1 MAITRRQFVTRLGAF
16 AAAAGLGQGEIAKL
30 TEAFAYSDTPGF
42 GGTLKKPRVV
52 WVHGAECTGCSTS
65 LLSLFEDPTGTAI
78 VANGGAF
85 NGATT
90 VNAVTLATDGAAGG
104 IDAMGDFKYHGGLN
118 GANYQQVV
126 GEPEFVNIADVLVDI
141 IDLQYHETVESMG
154 GDLAASF
161 LADFMA
167 HNTGVFVLVVE
178 GAIQAKTN
186 KGAWNETNITKP
198 WCSIGITDKDNAIY
212 PAQDLSFEDVVHDL
226 AVQAGCVGV
235 VAIGQC
241 AAFGGYPACKS
252 PTDPT
257 YAGFDTSLSQTGAMG
272 CYEFL
277 AGTPSAAAKVINVPG
292 CPTNPWWF
300 VLTVVCFV
308 VDAQVALNSELT
320 GGANSDGPLG
330 ILAAGGAVKATAVDS
345 TRRLK
350 IVYPYTVHGPY
361 CPRFASWRE
370 GRFAEK
376 PGDPG
381 CLLLIG
387 CKGPATR
394 SLCGVHGWNA
404 QQGENDA
411 TKEYQLAAFGE
422 AVTGG
427 GAPYKGSHCTSAG
440 HPCMACTEQ
449 GYPDSFVP
457 FVNW

>member
-16 AAAAGLGQGEIAKL
+16 AAAAGLGQGEISKL
-30 TEAFAYSDTPGF
+30 TEAFAYSDAPGF
-42 GGTLKKPRVV
+42 GGALGKPRVV

-85 NGATT
+85 TGAST
-90 VNAVTLATDGAAGG
+90 VAALGLATDGDIAG
-104 IDAMGDFKYHGGLN
+104 IGDFSYHGGLN
-118 GANYQQVV
+118 GADYQAVV
-126 GEPEFVNIADVLVDI
+126 GEPGFVNIADVLVDI

-161 LADFMA
+161 LYDFMQE
-167 HNTGVFVLVVE
+167 NTGVFVLVVE
-178 GAIQAKTN
+178 GAIQPKDET
-186 KGAWNETNITKP
+186 GAWNEGNITKP
-198 WCSIGITDKDNAIY
+198 WCSIGITDKDNAVY
-212 PAQDLSFEDVVHDL
+212 PNEELSFEDVVHDL

-241 AAFGGYPACKS
+241 ATFGGYPGCKS
-252 PTDPT
+252 PTDPA

-272 CYEFL
+272 CFEFL
-277 AGTPSAAAKVINVPG
+277 TGTGAEGKVINVPG

-308 VDAQVALNSELT
+308 VDAQAAYSSVLT
-320 GGANSDGPLG
+320 GGSVANSAGPLG
-330 ILAAGGAVKATAVDS
+330 ILAAGGAIKATAVDS

-361 CPRFASWRE
+361 CPRFESWRE

-381 CLLLIG
+381 CLQLIG

-404 QQGENDA
+404 QQGENSA
-411 TKEYQLAAFGE
+411 AEEFGLAAFGD

>member
-30 TEAFAYSDTPGF
+30 TEAFAYTDTPGF
-42 GGTLKKPRVV
+42 GGALKKPRVV

-65 LLSLFEDPTGTAI
+65 LLSLFEDPAGTAI
-78 VANGGAF
+78 LANSPAS
-85 NGATT
+85 NGASTLT
-90 VNAVTLATDGAAGG
+90 ALGLATDNSITGINSFTYHAAG
-104 IDAMGDFKYHGGLN
+104 
-118 GANYQQVV
+118 YQAAV
-126 GEPEFVNIADVLVDI
+126 GEPAFVNIADVLVDI
-141 IDLQYHETVESMG
+141 IDLQYHETVENMG

-161 LADFMA
+161 LYDFMKE
-167 HNTGVFVLVVE
+167 NSGVFVLVVE
-178 GAIQAKTN
+178 GAIQDKTN

-198 WCSIGITDKDNAIY
+198 WCSIGITDKDPTGK
-212 PAQDLSFEDVVHDL
+212 PAGYANQELSFEDVVHEL
-226 AVQAGCVGV
+226 AVQAGCVAV
-235 VAIGQC
+235 IAIGQC
-241 AAFGGYPACKS
+241 ASFGGYPGCKS
-252 PTDPT
+252 PTDPAF
-257 YAGFDTSLSQTGAMG
+257 AGFDTSLSQTGAMG
-272 CYEFL
+272 CSEFL
-277 AGTPSAAAKVINVPG
+277 ASWPAAAAKVINVPG

-308 VDAQVALNSELT
+308 VDAQAAYSSVLT
-320 GGANSDGPLG
+320 GGAVANSAGPLG
-330 ILAAGGAVKATAVDS
+330 ILAAGGAIKATAVDS

-361 CPRFASWRE
+361 CPRFDSWRE

-381 CLLLIG
+381 CLQLIG

-404 QQGENDA
+404 QQGENSA
-411 TKEYQLAAFGE
+411 AQEFGLAAFGDP
-422 AVTGG
+422 VTGG
-427 GAPYKGSHCTSAG
+427 GAPNKGSHCTSAG